1 MSVLSAENLT
11 VSLGAGRNETQ
22 VLRDLTFAVGRGR
35 VLGLVGE
42 SGAGK
47 SMVGRVIAGN
57 LPGGFAVTGG
67 GVTFAGRNLVTIG
80 AEERRTLL
88 GDRIAFIPQ
97 EPLSALNPL
106 MTVGAQFGEHLGRL
120 GIPREQRRGRIVEA
134 LRSVRLQKPET
145 LLERYSFQL
154 SGGMCQR
161 VLIAMAFA
169 SKPALIV
176 ADEPTTAL
184 DVSTQVSIVQLIR
197 VLQVDHGTALVF
209 ITHDLKLAARVCDE
223 IVVLYAGEMVER
235 GPARNVMEAP
245 RHPYTRSLKAA
256 NPPLT
261 GPVRRL
267 ASLPDQMPGIGAF
280 RDLTGCRFAPR
291 CPIADRACAAVRPGI
306 IDLGGGH
313 TVRCSPGCLAGSA
326 ATDLPVL
333 AARATR
339 AASTVA
345 PILSVENVSKDFPGS
360 RAWYGRAGPGVSAV
374 RGAQF
379 SVAPGEFVGIVGE
392 SGSGKST
399 LARLIMGLE
408 DSDRREDRG

>member
-1 MSVLSAENLT
+1 MIADARQFMHQAPWGVILPMSAIFVTVLGFNLLGDGLRRALDPRLLIARQVSASSVLSAENLT

-245 RHPYTRSLKAA
+245 RHPYTRSSKLRTRHSPARCAA
-256 NPPLT
+256 LH
-261 GPVRRL
+261 RSR
-267 ASLPDQMPGIGAF
+267 I
-280 RDLTGCRFAPR
+280 R
-291 CPIADRACAAVRPGI
+291 CP
-306 IDLGGGH
+306 
-313 TVRCSPGCLAGSA
+313 GSA
-326 ATDLPVL
+326 PFA
-333 AARATR
+333 
-339 AASTVA
+339 
-345 PILSVENVSKDFPGS
+345 I
-360 RAWYGRAGPGVSAV
+360 
-374 RGAQF
+374 
-379 SVAPGEFVGIVGE
+379 
-392 SGSGKST
+392 
-399 LARLIMGLE
+399 
-408 DSDRREDRG
+408 